1 MVKKRENEV
10 RIIDLVDD
18 ICRNKN
24 ISKKNTLRIIFA
36 LPKVIK
42 NMLSNKQEI
51 VFNNFMKLGFEHVK
65 DRITYSKYEDKKYHR
80 PAHIKFKATF
90 FKEFKKYLN
99 ESEKKHNKS

>member
-1 MVKKRENEV
+1 MQKKIENQV
-10 RIIDLVDD
+10 RIIDLIDS
-18 ICRNKN
+18 ICKNKN
-24 ISKKNTLRIIFA
+24 ISKKNVMRIIYA

-42 NMLSNKQEI
+42 NILSNKEEI
-51 VFNNFMKLGFEHVK
+51 VFNNFMKMGFEQVK

-99 ESEKKHNKS
+99 ES